1 MGDCQ
6 LRSREGQSRH
16 MYLVMLAYS
25 RLMSQ
30 LKQSHA
36 YEWAY
41 RKLTTIG
48 EACRAIGRETLRSTL
63 SWAIERVLVYD
74 WDKVVEANGIAN
86 VSLTKPLLEAGS
98 LLGAGAPLR
107 GSGGP
112 GLSGPLNNLLL
123 QKLANP
129 AGGLILDSWVDA
141 NGAAQGDAANYIEF

>member
-1 MGDCQ
+1 
-6 LRSREGQSRH
+6 

-63 SWAIERVLVYD
+63 NWAIERVLVYD
-74 WDKVVEANGIAN
+74 WDKDQVAKHLG
-86 VSLTKPLLEAGS
+86 LTPTEG
-98 LLGAGAPLR
+98 
-107 GSGGP
+107 
-112 GLSGPLNNLLL
+112 
-123 QKLANP
+123 
-129 AGGLILDSWVDA
+129 
-141 NGAAQGDAANYIEF
+141 